1 MSVVCSPHNLAQID
15 ELNTQLS
22 VHAYALRLLDDVN
35 VLTAPEEYWFLLTER
50 IALLS
55 QTARLLRAWEFA
67 LRRSVTSIRPMRC
80 RTPNR
85 ASDLCPWRKNRAGGK
100 CKFRHRPGCIFMR

>member
-22 VHAYALRLLDDVN
+22 VHAYALRLLDEVN

-55 QTARLLRAWEFA
+55 R
-67 LRRSVTSIRPMRC
+67 
-80 RTPNR
+80 
-85 ASDLCPWRKNRAGGK
+85 
-100 CKFRHRPGCIFMR
+100 

>member
-22 VHAYALRLLDDVN
+22 VHAYALRLLYEVN

-55 QTARLLRAWEFA
+55 QTAHLLRAWE
-67 LRRSVTSIRPMRC
+67 LVR
-80 RTPNR
+80 
-85 ASDLCPWRKNRAGGK
+85 
-100 CKFRHRPGCIFMR
+100 

>member
-22 VHAYALRLLDDVN
+22 VHAYALRLLYEVN

-55 QTARLLRAWEFA
+55 QTAHLLRAWEFA
-67 LRRSVTSIRPMRC
+67 LREERDFYPANAVQDAESC
-80 RTPNR
+80 Q
-85 ASDLCPWRKNRAGGK
+85 
-100 CKFRHRPGCIFMR
+100 

>member
-1 MSVVCSPHNLAQID
+1 MNVVCSPHNLAQID

-35 VLTAPEEYWFLLTER
+35 VLTAPEEYWFLLAER

-67 LRRSVTSIRPMRC
+67 LREERDFYPANAVQDAESC
-80 RTPNR
+80 Q
-85 ASDLCPWRKNRAGGK
+85 
-100 CKFRHRPGCIFMR
+100 